1 MNDKQSIIELV
12 GPPGAG
18 KTTLARFLLSRHDDM
33 CVQPCPYFRRL
44 RDDPFFVRSTV
55 VSAPTILRLYRNR
68 KDGLLTY
75 RDVALMTILQG
86 WHRELKRLAR
96 RGGKTIILEEG
107 AVCGLAKLH
116 GFGSEPIRSEYA
128 KRWWDEVYERW
139 AKTLDLVVLLEA
151 SVPTLLQ
158 RVRSRSQQFEIGKMT
173 DEQAMEYLASIRV
186 AQGQV
191 LSALT
196 AIPGGPQILRFNS
209 EDCTP
214 DQIAFLM
221 R

>member
-1 MNDKQSIIELV
+1 MSDKQSIIELV
-12 GPPGAG
+12 GPPGVG
-18 KTTLARFLLSRHDDM
+18 KTTLARFLLSRYDDV
-33 CVQPCPYFRRL
+33 CVQPCPYFRRF
-44 RDDPFFVRSTV
+44 RDDPFFVRSAV
-55 VSAPTILRLYRNR
+55 VSAPTILRLCRSR
-68 KDGLLTY
+68 RDGSLTS
-75 RDVALMTILQG
+75 RDIALMMILQG
-86 WHRELKRLAR
+86 WHRELERLAR
-96 RGGKTIILEEG
+96 RGCKTIILEEG

-116 GFGSEPIRSEYA
+116 GFGSEPIRSECA
-128 KRWWDEVYERW
+128 QRWWDEVYQRW
-139 AKTLDLVVLLEA
+139 AETLDLVVLLEA

-158 RVRSRSQQFEIGKMT
+158 RIRSRGQQFEIGKMT
-173 DEQAMEYLASIRV
+173 DEEATKYLASIRA

-214 DQIAFLM
+214 DQIASLM